1 EEAIARVAEPLGLD
15 PLVCAEGILEI
26 CTENMASAIKMVSV
40 DRGRD
45 PRDFAVVTFGGAGAM
60 HAAGIARSL
69 DIGEVIVPPFAGVA
83 SAYGAS
89 VMDVR
94 LDSEQTFYAE
104 CDGLDPAAL
113 EERFAELEA
122 DVRQRLLDHGI
133 AEGDIG
139 LSRF

>member
-1 EEAIARVAEPLGLD
+1 YGLGGTEPTVTDANLVLGRLSSSLGGRLELDRAKAEEAIARVAEPLGLD
-15 PLVCAEGILEI
+15 VLTCAEGILEI
-26 CTENMASAIKMVSV
+26 CTESMASAIKMVSV

-60 HAAGIARSL
+60 HAAAIARSL

-94 LDSEQTFYAE
+94 L
-104 CDGLDPAAL
+104 
-113 EERFAELEA
+113 
-122 DVRQRLLDHGI
+122 
-133 AEGDIG
+133 
-139 LSRF
+139 